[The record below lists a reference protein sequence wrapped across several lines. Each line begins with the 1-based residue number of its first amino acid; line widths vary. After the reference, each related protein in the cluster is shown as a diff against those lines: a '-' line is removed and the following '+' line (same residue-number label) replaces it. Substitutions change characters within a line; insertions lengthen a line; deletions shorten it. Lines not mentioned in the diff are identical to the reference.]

1 MELMEHFLVE
11 QTRIPAFSAPGIDL
25 PFACDHFV
33 QAMARAFFTCG
44 CTGHDESVLF
54 MITASVFIE
63 MRKSFE
69 EILGADSEACYFF
82 NFFVLSILGQYGTSN
97 LEEDCGY
104 CSLPEE

>member
-1 MELMEHFLVE
+1 MELMEHFIVE
-11 QTRIPAFSAPGIDL
+11 QSGIPAFSAPGVDL

-33 QAMARAFFTCG
+33 QAMARAFFTCA
-44 CTGHDESVLF
+44 CTGHDETVLF
-54 MITASVFIE
+54 MITSAVFIE

-69 EILGADSEACYFF
+69 EILGADSEALYFF
-82 NFFVLSILGQYGTSN
+82 NFFVLSLIEQYGARN